1 MNDQKELDQIRD
13 EYVEAKM
20 ASMKDDGDGTELE
33 FYAKQGLE
41 AECNT
46 LTFKELEEL
55 MIELAEWNGDFDEA
69 EEEE

>member
-1 MNDQKELDQIRD
+1 MNDQKELDQLRD

-20 ASMKDDGDGTELE
+20 TSMRDDGDGTELE